1 MTCKLSLSSPFISI
15 RIKLF
20 VARSVVLCSLLLC
33 RSLSLYI
40 KEETTTHSF
49 FCAFLSERDHE
60 FSSAKT
66 ANKRG
71 EEEDSSASGP
81 SLSFFSPPASSEPKL
96 LPQERKRIKISSLFS
111 KKIQFFSPP
120 LELFSFVL
128 HKNHSLKTQW
138 LVLNKPLVNP
148 PVRSNSRSFKCKI
161 RCSFLVIVVVVKV
174 VSFFFFVLSFYHHRS

>member
-1 MTCKLSLSSPFISI
+1 MRISARDGNYLMTCKLSLSSPFISI

-33 RSLSLYI
+33 RSLSLNI

-71 EEEDSSASGP
+71 EEESSASGP
-81 SLSFFSPPASSEPKL
+81 SLSFFSPPSLESKTVAPREETNKNLKSFFKKKSIFLSSS
-96 LPQERKRIKISSLFS
+96 RA
-111 KKIQFFSPP
+111 FF
-120 LELFSFVL
+120 
-128 HKNHSLKTQW
+128 
-138 LVLNKPLVNP
+138 
-148 PVRSNSRSFKCKI
+148 VRSAQKS
-161 RCSFLVIVVVVKV
+161 LA
-174 VSFFFFVLSFYHHRS
+174 

>member
-1 MTCKLSLSSPFISI
+1 MPLSLVIYKRGNNHTLVFLRLFERARPRIFFCKNSQQIRRGGGFERFWAIAFIFFSSSPS
-15 RIKLF
+15 R
-20 VARSVVLCSLLLC
+20 A
-33 RSLSLYI
+33 
-40 KEETTTHSF
+40 
-49 FCAFLSERDHE
+49 
-60 FSSAKT
+60 
-66 ANKRG
+66 
-71 EEEDSSASGP
+71 
-81 SLSFFSPPASSEPKL
+81 KL

-138 LVLNKPLVNP
+138 LVRNKPLVNP

-174 VSFFFFVLSFYHHRS
+174 VSFFFFVLSFYHRS

>member
-20 VARSVVLCSLLLC
+20 AARSVV
-33 RSLSLYI
+33 RSVVYSCAALSRSI

-71 EEEDSSASGP
+71 EEEDSRPPTIKGVAFI
-81 SLSFFSPPASSEPKL
+81 FFSSSL
-96 LPQERKRIKISSLFS
+96 ERAKTVAPREETNKNLNCLFS

-128 HKNHSLKTQW
+128 HKNHSRKTQW

-148 PVRSNSRSFKCKI
+148 PVRSNSRSFK
-161 RCSFLVIVVVVKV
+161 
-174 VSFFFFVLSFYHHRS
+174 

>member
-20 VARSVVLCSLLLC
+20 VARSVVRSVVFLC
-33 RSLSLYI
+33 RSLSLYT

-49 FCAFLSERDHE
+49 FCAFFERARPRIFFCE
-60 FSSAKT
+60 NSQQT
-66 ANKRG
+66 RRG
-71 EEEDSSASGP
+71 GGFEATKNQRP

-111 KKIQFFSPP
+111 KKPLNSIFSGI
-120 LELFSFVL
+120 L

-148 PVRSNSRSFKCKI
+148 PVRSNSRSFK
-161 RCSFLVIVVVVKV
+161 
-174 VSFFFFVLSFYHHRS
+174 

>member
-20 VARSVVLCSLLLC
+20 VARSVV
-33 RSLSLYI
+33 RSVVYYCAALLSLYI

-71 EEEDSSASGP
+71 EEEIERFWAIAFIFFSS
-81 SLSFFSPPASSEPKL
+81 SLESKTVAPREETNKNLKSFFK
-96 LPQERKRIKISSLFS
+96 KIS
-111 KKIQFFSPP
+111 IQFF
-120 LELFSFVL
+120 
-128 HKNHSLKTQW
+128 
-138 LVLNKPLVNP
+138 
-148 PVRSNSRSFKCKI
+148 VRSAQKS
-161 RCSFLVIVVVVKV
+161 LT
-174 VSFFFFVLSFYHHRS
+174 

>member
-111 KKIQFFSPP
+111 KKIQFNFS
-120 LELFSFVL
+120 LIL
-128 HKNHSLKTQW
+128 HKNHSRKTQW
-138 LVLNKPLVNP
+138 LVRNKPLVNP
-148 PVRSNSRSFKCKI
+148 PVRSNSRSFK
-161 RCSFLVIVVVVKV
+161 
-174 VSFFFFVLSFYHHRS
+174 

>member
-1 MTCKLSLSSPFISI
+1 MVYYCAALSRYIYKRKQPHTRFFLRLFERARPRIFFCKNSQ
-15 RIKLF
+15 REERGG
-20 VARSVVLCSLLLC
+20 VEATNNQRC
-33 RSLSLYI
+33 RS
-40 KEETTTHSF
+40 HF
-49 FCAFLSERDHE
+49 FLLQPRA
-60 FSSAKT
+60 
-66 ANKRG
+66 
-71 EEEDSSASGP
+71 
-81 SLSFFSPPASSEPKL
+81 KL
-96 LPQERKRIKISSLFS
+96 LPQERKLIKISSLFS

-174 VSFFFFVLSFYHHRS
+174 VSFFFFVLSFYHRS